1 MANPARKNTI
11 LPVLALLLSLVWGV
25 PWVGKQWFAS
35 WFDFPWLQWSSAG
48 LTAIICPIGVLLS
61 LAAMAERTY
70 RLGYCYMALFTLPIL
85 VMIYCWVIGPAYFAE
100 SAMLM
105 QPKYTQFDVIGKL
118 AEAARD
124 EKQVPQERLKAAGFI
139 YREWG
144 IVPVFRGA
152 NDQLAVYIPTS
163 EDQQSRQKHLD
174 LRQKAEKSLAVVHWQ
189 LKQLPRIALS
199 FLCLSAS
206 VFFLGLAV
214 YVFRKPRSAAIVDE
228 GK

>member
-1 MANPARKNTI
+1 MAPMVIGRLNGHHLSDRRPA
-11 LPVLALLLSLVWGV
+11 
-25 PWVGKQWFAS
+25 FACGHGGANI
-35 WFDFPWLQWSSAG
+35 SA
-48 LTAIICPIGVLLS
+48 GVLLHGTFHPADS
-61 LAAMAERTY
+61 GNDLLLGNRACLFRRVGDVNAAKIHA
-70 RLGYCYMALFTLPIL
+70 
-85 VMIYCWVIGPAYFAE
+85 
-100 SAMLM
+100 
-105 QPKYTQFDVIGKL
+105 FDVIGKL